1 MPDHRNQDQRSRAV
15 PPVLGSKDAMVDE
28 QGTAVIPAGTREIF
42 DMAFQ
47 GNPQLVRVV
56 LPDSVRKV
64 GGRAFAGCENL
75 REVHLND
82 GLEILEG
89 NAFNGCTCLEEL
101 VLPDSLRQVHTYALY
116 HTSFRGPVYNRSGT
130 ILYHYPEQT
139 PVTFFAVPQGVK
151 RLAHG
156 VFLECVALEEVRL
169 PEGLEAIERDAFV
182 NTAIRSI
189 TIPASVQA
197 VEGFAFR
204 NCRNLEQVELLCS
217 SHAANAYAFYQ
228 CPGVRLQHQGQ
239 EVPFPQQLRLQ
250 GVDLLEVPDKLEV
263 PEDGFWWQEA
273 FIAYAARCAQGDSG
287 AMLEFASY
295 LESLGTHPF
304 FSCAANF
311 WRYRSSLYGEPNAIR
326 WVQQWMS
333 HHPQQRIP
341 AAMKSILNDSA
352 DGLTLRALGFL
363 FFDPCRKYHLHG
375 LDRTGIVQV
384 CSWCDEEGPDEDGFG
399 REELY
404 DWWYL
409 DEHLNQLPGVEM
421 LHSYSYSE
429 TRTLFDR
436 FAAQHAAAVRAVRER
451 RQGETPTGRDLL

>member
-15 PPVLGSKDAMVDE
+15 PPVLSSREAMVDE
-28 QGTAVIPAGTREIF
+28 RGTAAIPEGTREIF

-64 GGRAFAGCENL
+64 GSRAFAGCENL

-101 VLPDSLRQVHTYALY
+101 VLPDSLRQVHAYALY
-116 HTSFRGPVYNRSGT
+116 HTSFRAPVYNRSGT
-130 ILYHYPEQT
+130 ILYHYPEQA
-139 PVTFFAVPQGVK
+139 PVTFFAVPQRVK

-156 VFLECVALEEVRL
+156 AFLECAALKEVHL
-169 PEGLEAIERDAFV
+169 PEGLEVIEREAFV

-189 TIPASVQA
+189 TIPASVKA
-197 VEGFAFR
+197 VEGLAFW
-204 NCRNLEQVELLCS
+204 NCRNLEQVELLCDS
-217 SHAANAYAFYQ
+217 RAVDTGAFNQ
-228 CPGVRLQHQGQ
+228 RNHKLQ
-239 EVPFPQQLRLQ
+239 FQQPLLFLEELRLQ
-250 GVDLLEVPDKLEV
+250 GTDPLDVSERLKI
-263 PEDGFWWQEA
+263 PENGFWWQEA
-273 FIAYAARCAQGDSG
+273 FISHAMQCAKGDPG
-287 AMLEFASY
+287 AMMEFAAY
-295 LESLGTHPF
+295 LESLGTHKF

-311 WRYRSSLYGEPNAIR
+311 WRYRANLYGDLAAI
-326 WVQQWMS
+326 QWMRQWAS
-333 HHPQQRIP
+333 EHPKQQIP
-341 AAMKSILNDSA
+341 SVIRSTLKGNA

-375 LDRTGIVQV
+375 LDRTNIVQV

-436 FAAQHAAAVRAVRER
+436 FAAQHAAAARAVRER
-451 RQGETPTGRDLL
+451 RQRKTPTGR